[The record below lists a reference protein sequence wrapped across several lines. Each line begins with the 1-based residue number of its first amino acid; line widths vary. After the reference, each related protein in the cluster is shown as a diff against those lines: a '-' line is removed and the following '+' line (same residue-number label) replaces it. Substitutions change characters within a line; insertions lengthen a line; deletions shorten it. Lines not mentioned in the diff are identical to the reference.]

1 MSSKPFSLL
10 LLLLL
15 LLSTAIL
22 LRCAAGQAQLRRR
35 SAGRSHARQGGR
47 GGDAVLRRV
56 GAGAGA
62 RAGPGGAA
70 DAGGEGAAA
79 RRRRGGRAAAG
90 IAKYEW
96 WSEALH
102 GVANTGPGSASAAP
116 SPAPP
121 ASPRSSPPPPP
132 STPPSGS
139 SSARSCRMR
148 HVRWTRGGAA
158 ARRPRRGPPRC
169 CAVRSRVRARPPAA
183 LRRFPRAQPAQARRL
198 LQALHR
204 LRPRQLEGPQSLPV
218 QRHSEQARFGGHIQC
233 AVQACVEEGQVA
245 SVMCSYNQIN
255 GVPSCADPNLLS
267 GTVRGLWGLDGCFIR
282 CSTFHPHPRRCS
294 GCYAQSR
301 IGSGLWAFLE
311 QARGKRGAA
320 GKISDA
326 NIDAALIHTVMVQMR
341 LGMFDGEPSKQPFG
355 NLGPR
360 DVCTQAH
367 QDLALQAARQGI
379 VLLDNDR
386 GILPLSRD
394 RVWTV
399 AVVGPNSDATLTMIG
414 NYAGNPCRF
423 TSPLQGIGR
432 YVNTIHQK
440 GCTNVACVG
449 NQPIE
454 AAAGAARVADATIM
468 IVGLDQSAE
477 TEALDRVSLLL
488 PGRQQ
493 ELVSK
498 VAAAARG
505 PVVLVLMCG
514 GPVDVTFAKN
524 DPKIGAILWAGYP
537 GQAGGAAIADV
548 IFGAYNP
555 TPSDVV
561 PRRVRGY
568 GSYDRYGDATRPG
581 PGYPGRSYRFY
592 TGPVVYPFGHGLSY
606 TRFAQSLAEPPPALL
621 AVPVRGRPRLNS
633 TGPGWAAVRVDRAR
647 CEGLVI
653 PVHVDV
659 ANVGGRDGA
668 HTVLVYSR
676 PPPRG
681 GSAPGKQLVAFEKV
695 HVAAGGRVRVEVGV
709 DVCRD
714 MSFADVSGVRRIPIG
729 DHSIQIGDL
738 LHSVSLTVQAH
749 V

>member
-15 LLSTAIL
+15 SAAIL
-22 LRCAAGQAQLRRR
+22 LRCAAGAGAAGSGAARGVRNARRGPGGDAFCDARAPVRERARDLVARLTRAEKVRLLGDGAAAVPRWGSQSTSGGRRR
-35 SAGRSHARQGGR
+35 STASPT
-47 GGDAVLRRV
+47 RV
-56 GAGAGA
+56 
-62 RAGPGGAA
+62 
-70 DAGGEGAAA
+70 
-79 RRRRGGRAAAG
+79 
-90 IAKYEW
+90 
-96 WSEALH
+96 
-102 GVANTGPGSASAAP
+102 PGSASAAP

-139 SSARSCRMR
+139 SSARDP
-148 HVRWTRGGAA
+148 RWGRGQETPGEDPIVAARYAA
-158 ARRPRRGPPRC
+158 AYVRGLQQPYGGSPGHSRLKLAAC
-169 CAVRSRVRARPPAA
+169 CKHYTAYDLDNWKGHNRYQFNAIVSK
-183 LRRFPRAQPAQARRL
+183 QD
-198 LQALHR
+198 
-204 LRPRQLEGPQSLPV
+204 LEDTFNVP
-218 QRHSEQARFGGHIQC
+218 FK
-233 AVQACVEEGQVA
+233 ACVEEGQVA

-267 GTVRGLWGLDGCFIR
+267 GTVRGLYIVSDCDSVGVLYGAQRFTHTPEDAVAVTLKAGLDLDCG
-282 CSTFHPHPRRCS
+282 P
-294 GCYAQSR
+294 
-301 IGSGLWAFLE
+301 FLSKHAE
-311 QARGKRGAA
+311 SAVQQ

-326 NIDAALIHTVMVQMR
+326 DIDAALIHTIMVQMR

-394 RVWTV
+394 RVRTV

-514 GPVDVTFAKN
+514 GPVDVTFAKS
-524 DPKIGAILWAGYP
+524 DLKIGAILWAGYP

-555 TPSDVV
+555 SGKLPVTWYPEEYVDTV
-561 PRRVRGY
+561 PMT
-568 GSYDRYGDATRPG
+568 DMAMRPD
-581 PGYPGRSYRFY
+581 PARGYPGRSYRFY

-668 HTVLVYSR
+668 HTVLVYSS
-676 PPPRG
+676 PPQRG